1 MLQPSAIPT
10 SVSSELTESLQQTLS
25 PERLRTLKA
34 LGISI
39 PLPSSLRHFL
49 FFVLAV
55 GLVCTAMTMQIL
67 LSIQI
72 WQTTAKVERLKAEYR
87 TIEQQNTALVWE
99 IAQKSTLENV
109 QQRAAALGYSVALNR
124 HYVAAP
130 QPHALASLER
140 STTAATA
147 VVSADQTTQAALQ
160 VGTADL
166 VPETG
171 FLKRLQGAG
180 QAVTQWWQEQWQKV
194 LRKS

>member
-39 PLPSSLRHFL
+39 PLPSNLRHFI

-87 TIEQQNTALVWE
+87 KIEQQNTALVWE

-109 QQRAAALGYSVALNR
+109 QQRANALGYSIALNR

-130 QPHALASLER
+130 QPRELAALDR
-140 STTAATA
+140 STTPATT
-147 VVSADQTTQAALQ
+147 VVPADQTTQAALQ
-160 VGTADL
+160 VDRVAL
-166 VPETG
+166 APQTG
-171 FLKRLQGAG
+171 FLNRLRWAG
-180 QAVTQWWQEQWQKV
+180 QTVTRWWQEQWQKV

>member
-55 GLVCTAMTMQIL
+55 SLVCTAMTMQIL

-124 HYVAAP
+124 HYIAAP
-130 QPHALASLER
+130 QLHALASLER

-147 VVSADQTTQAALQ
+147 VVAADQTTQAALQ

-166 VPETG
+166 APETG

-180 QAVTQWWQEQWQKV
+180 QAVTQWWQAQWQKV